1 MSLIARLGALDRR
14 IIFVVVTAGII
25 LPMIFP
31 IKLPILVTPEVKA
44 LWDRIETLKPGDP
57 VLLTAE
63 YDPGTTAEM
72 DPMMQAMLRHL
83 FRKNARVIVVC
94 LYSTGVSL
102 IDQSVSKIAD
112 EMHKVKGVDWTY
124 LGYKPYP
131 NIVIQSLGQ
140 DFRLSFPRDYYGA
153 DTDSLPVMQG
163 IKNYNSLKF
172 VLTINATSGVDYWLQ
187 YGQTKYGFPLA
198 IGVTA
203 VMATDYYST
212 LQSKQIFALVGGMKG
227 AAEYEVLVDAKGY
240 ATRVMNI
247 QSVVHAVIVG
257 FILLGNIAYL
267 AQGGRL
273 KLGGRA

>member
-267 AQGGRL
+267 TQGGRL